1 MAVDCEIVDEM
12 RHVVQEELH
21 QIEEAHGLHKVEQII
36 TFIGL
41 LLMIAGVMV
50 GRRMGDHSP
59 SGRRGRQVHSE
70 ARIRRTKCA
79 DSSWWSWPS
88 SRSELWEPHP
98 RSTERTGS
106 TPRPKRTCWSRPTS
120 TTSCRTG

>member
-50 GRRMGDHSP
+50 GLDAWATIPPVAAEVVKS
-59 SGRRGRQVHSE
+59 
-70 ARIRRTKCA
+70 IRK
-79 DSSWWSWPS
+79 
-88 SRSELWEPHP
+88 H
-98 RSTERTGS
+98 G
-106 TPRPKRTCWSRPTS
+106 
-120 TTSCRTG
+120 